1 MTKRGA
7 TGTLT
12 ISAVSNLLDIPVP
25 TIRSW
30 ERRYGFP
37 EPARTSGAHR
47 RYEPRSIEAL
57 RALRDEIASGVRAEV
72 AVAALR
78 SNLRRGEKGV
88 AYVRSLLEAGLDY
101 DAPAIRAVLDK
112 AAKQL
117 GLDETVQWV
126 VLPVL
131 REVGT
136 LWEAG
141 KCDVAQEHVAS
152 QEIRAWLAN
161 RVGVSASRR
170 ARSLVLLACG
180 PKDLHTIGLEAFYV
194 ILTKRGIRCRLL
206 GAQIP
211 AAALYDAAV
220 ALSPSA
226 VVVTSHLGS
235 HRRAA
240 VESMRGLEGL
250 DLEIFYAG
258 NAFGAA
264 KSRRGVPGTYLG
276 RELTAAADMIE
287 EHI

>member
-1 MTKRGA
+1 MSRRDT

-12 ISAVSNLLDIPVP
+12 ISAVSDLLQIPIP

-37 EPARTSGAHR
+37 EPSRTGGAHR

-57 RALRDEIASGVRAEV
+57 RALRDEIASGVRAED
-72 AVAALR
+72 AVAALK
-78 SNLRRGEKGV
+78 SNLRRGEKG
-88 AYVRSLLEAGLDY
+88 ASYVQSVLEAGLAY
-101 DAPAIRAVLDK
+101 DAPAVRSELDE

-126 VLPVL
+126 VLPVM

-141 KCDVAQEHVAS
+141 QCDVAQEHAAS

-161 RVGVSASRR
+161 RVGVGSSRR
-170 ARSLVLLACG
+170 PRGMALLACG
-180 PKDLHTIGLEAFYV
+180 PTDLHTIGLEAFYV

-206 GAQIP
+206 GAQVP
-211 AAALYDAAV
+211 ADSLVQAATSV
-220 ALSPSA
+220 GSSV
-226 VVVTSHLGS
+226 VVVTSHLNS

-240 VESMRGLEGL
+240 IDSIRAVSKLDVEV
-250 DLEIFYAG
+250 FYAG

-264 KSRRGVPGTYLG
+264 KSRRGVPGRYLG
-276 RELTAAADMIE
+276 RELTAAADIIE
-287 EHI
+287 QHV

>member
-1 MTKRGA
+1 MTRRGA

-12 ISAVSNLLDIPVP
+12 ISAVSDLLEIPIP

-37 EPARTSGAHR
+37 EPARTGGAHR
-47 RYEPRSIEAL
+47 RYDPRSIEAL
-57 RALRDEIASGVRAEV
+57 RALRDEIASGVRAED
-72 AVAALR
+72 AVTALK
-78 SNLRRGEKGV
+78 SNLQRGAKGI
-88 AYVRSLLEAGLDY
+88 AYVHSVLDAGLDY
-101 DAPAIRAVLDK
+101 DAPAIRAALDK
-112 AAKQL
+112 AAKAL

-141 KCDVAQEHVAS
+141 QCDIAQEHVAS

-170 ARSLVLLACG
+170 SRGMVLLACG

-211 AAALYDAAV
+211 AASLRDAAT

-240 VESMRGLEGL
+240 IESMRGLEDL
-250 DLEIFYAG
+250 DVKIFYAG

-264 KSRRGVPGTYLG
+264 KSRRGVPGIYLG
-276 RELTAAADMIE
+276 RELTSAADTIE